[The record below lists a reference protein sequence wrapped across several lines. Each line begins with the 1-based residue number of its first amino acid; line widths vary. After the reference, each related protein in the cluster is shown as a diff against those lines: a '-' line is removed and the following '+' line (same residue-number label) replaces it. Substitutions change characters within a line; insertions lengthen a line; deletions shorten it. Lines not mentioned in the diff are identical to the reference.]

1 MFDKDPSR
9 IARWY
14 FGGMASICAAT
25 FTHPLDLLKV
35 LLQTPEVQGSPS
47 GDGQSSPAGKK
58 AKPSIVRTTIRIVRT
73 QGIFALY
80 NGLTASWLRQLTY
93 STTRFGIYETSKQI
107 LVGDSGNAASIPF
120 FKKVIL
126 AGVSGA
132 AGGFVGTPADMINVR
147 MQNDVKLPPDQRRNY
162 RSGLHGLISVYRNE
176 GVKCLFNGA
185 TTATARA
192 VLVTIGQLSMYDQ
205 YKYLLLTHMD
215 AIFADD
221 LLTHFTSS
229 LLAGATA
236 TTLTQ
241 PLDVMKTRMMNAAPG
256 EYKSIADCAAS
267 IFRSSGPLGFFKGYV
282 PAFVRLAPHTILMF
296 VFFEQFRMRFG
307 YHKAAPLLAATE

>member
-35 LLQTPEVQGSPS
+35 LLQTPEAHA
-47 GDGQSSPAGKK
+47 AGEATK
-58 AKPSIVRTTIRIVRT
+58 AKASIVRTTVRIVQN
-73 QGIFALY
+73 QGITALY

-93 STTRFGIYETSKQI
+93 STTRFGIYETSKQV
-107 LVGDSGNAASIPF
+107 LVGESGDASSIPF
-120 FKKVIL
+120 MKKVFL

-147 MQNDVKLPPDQRRNY
+147 MQNDVKLPLDQRRNY
-162 RSGLHGLISVYRNE
+162 KNGIHGLMSVYREE
-176 GVKCLFNGA
+176 GVRCLFNGA

-205 YKYLLLTHMD
+205 YKFLLLTHMSAVFQD
-215 AIFADD
+215 N

-241 PLDVMKTRMMNAAPG
+241 PLDVMKTRMMNASPG
-256 EYKSIADCAAS
+256 EYKSIADCATS
-267 IFRSSGPLGFFKGYV
+267 IFRTAGPIGFFKGYI

-307 YHKAAPLLAATE
+307 YNRPEALIPPSV

>member
-35 LLQTPEVQGSPS
+35 LLQTPEAQGTPE
-47 GDGQSSPAGKK
+47 QGKP
-58 AKPSIVRTTIRIVRT
+58 AKPSIIRTTVRIVRT
-73 QGIFALY
+73 QGVGALY

-107 LVGDSGNAASIPF
+107 LVGESGDAASIPF
-120 FKKVIL
+120 MKKVFL
-126 AGVSGA
+126 AGISGA

-147 MQNDVKLPPDQRRNY
+147 MQNDVKLPIDQRRNY
-162 RSGLHGLISVYRNE
+162 RNGLHGLYSVYRNE
-176 GVKCLFNGA
+176 GVRCMFNGA

-215 AIFADD
+215 AIFEDN

-256 EYKSIADCAAS
+256 DYKSIGDCAAS
-267 IFRSSGPLGFFKGYV
+267 IFRSSGPMGFFKGYV

-307 YHKAAPLLAATE
+307 YDRPDVAALASSN